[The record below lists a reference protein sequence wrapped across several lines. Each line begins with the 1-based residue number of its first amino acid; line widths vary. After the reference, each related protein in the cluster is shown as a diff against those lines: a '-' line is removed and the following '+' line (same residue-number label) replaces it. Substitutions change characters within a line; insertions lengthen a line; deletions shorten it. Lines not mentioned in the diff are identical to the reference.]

1 MNFISYHIQGTYSN
15 ENGLTNL
22 PLNTQL
28 VLLAY
33 NEFEWFNVIG
43 FLIHLSHYRSKT
55 HFCNTNYPFQQK
67 YVNFRIRNNVELMK
81 KIFGQK

>member
-1 MNFISYHIQGTYSN
+1 MNFISYLIQGTYSS

-43 FLIHLSHYRSKT
+43 FKRS
-55 HFCNTNYPFQQK
+55 
-67 YVNFRIRNNVELMK
+67 I
-81 KIFGQK
+81 

>member
-15 ENGLTNL
+15 ENSLTNL
-22 PLNTQL
+22 TLNTQL

-43 FLIHLSHYRSKT
+43 F
-55 HFCNTNYPFQQK
+55 NTS
-67 YVNFRIRNNVELMK
+67 I
-81 KIFGQK
+81 

>member
-43 FLIHLSHYRSKT
+43 Y
-55 HFCNTNYPFQQK
+55 NTS
-67 YVNFRIRNNVELMK
+67 I
-81 KIFGQK
+81 